1 MQTNQKVRC
10 PNCGSYAWRNYF
22 TSDDFSHRICP
33 SNQVIQIECPAC
45 DYLMIMCSRNAMV
58 IEAYAPGITS
68 PYLVLSIDS
77 SQKIT
82 LKKIILSTSSN
93 NRKLDL
99 P

>member
-1 MQTNQKVRC
+1 
-10 PNCGSYAWRNYF
+10 
-22 TSDDFSHRICP
+22 
-33 SNQVIQIECPAC
+33 
-45 DYLMIMCSRNAMV
+45 V

-68 PYLVLSIDS
+68 PYLALSIDS